1 MKKIFLIS
9 LLLYIPISL
18 LYATTVYVSQT
29 FGYNQI
35 DATTNIQDA
44 INSSYDTIVV
54 DYVGTDWIVK
64 PLYAKS
70 NKVVIFQS
78 GVVLMAKQGEFK
90 EPRTSLFNITNV
102 SNVTLLGYGAIFRMR
117 KSEYQDV
124 NLYTPSEWRHALDI
138 QAYVGMPVENIVIK
152 GIHFEKSGGD
162 GICISGIS
170 GYPNSDPVQPKNIL
184 IQDVV
189 CDDNHR
195 QGISLTGGENVKIM
209 NSVLQNTRGTA
220 PEAGMDWEPDWER
233 LVNVGMTNCYFFN
246 NRIKGIEM
254 HLYRPAWRG
263 SKTISLTFDNC
274 HVDSDT
280 GVQGIALGISHIY
293 DIGGSDGNII
303 FNDCSFRN
311 KTIYSTASMTDKS
324 ALKARVT
331 MNRCWFEQTNLNGNV
346 ISLETNEPTIK
357 NEMTFGGIDFNDCIV
372 NYKADKNFI
381 SFVDNS
387 LTGKGIRDINGSVT
401 VNNPIS
407 AKYDWGSVAQ
417 NINLAVTHNKTT
429 APSVNFTQPTIL
441 QKIMKGN
448 TLSVNALASD
458 SDVGTSNG
466 AGISKVIF
474 EVQYNNT
481 KVFTTEVT
489 TAPYSLQIPTDGWE
503 TGIYM
508 VKAIAVSSYLN
519 TKNITVIP
527 VEIENTVTVLP
538 ITLINFSGTQSN
550 NGNQL
555 NWKTASVK
563 NNSHF
568 DLERS
573 EDGKRFEKI
582 ITIKANGNTNAQQS
596 YSYLDKASPFEITYY
611 RLKQV
616 DIDGKFNYSNTIAV
630 QSDYEEKFSLYPNP
644 FKDEINVVV
653 SDDFKNDTKVY
664 LYDMFGRIQNIPF
677 TINETYINLKTNN
690 LPIGN
695 YVLKVVNGE
704 AIFNKVIIKN

>member
-70 NKVVIFQS
+70 NKVIIFQS

-170 GYPNSDPVQPKNIL
+170 GYPNSDPVHPKNIL

-195 QGISLTGGENVKIM
+195 QGISVTGGENVKIM

-254 HLYRPAWRG
+254 YLYRPAWRG
-263 SKTISLTFDNC
+263 PKTISLTFDNC
-274 HVDSDT
+274 HVDSDN
-280 GVQGIALGISHIY
+280 GVQGIALGISHVY

-417 NINLAVTHNKTT
+417 NVNLAVTHNKTT
-429 APSVNFTQPTIL
+429 APSVNFTQPTVL

-555 NWKTASVK
+555 NWKTASEK

-644 FKDEINVVV
+644 FKDEINIVV

-677 TINETYINLKTNN
+677 TINKTYINLKTNN

>member
-195 QGISLTGGENVKIM
+195 QGISVTGGENVKIM

-387 LTGKGIRDINGSVT
+387 LTGKGIRDIKGSVT

-555 NWKTASVK
+555 NWKTASEK

-690 LPIGN
+690 LPVGN

>member
-555 NWKTASVK
+555 NWKTASEK